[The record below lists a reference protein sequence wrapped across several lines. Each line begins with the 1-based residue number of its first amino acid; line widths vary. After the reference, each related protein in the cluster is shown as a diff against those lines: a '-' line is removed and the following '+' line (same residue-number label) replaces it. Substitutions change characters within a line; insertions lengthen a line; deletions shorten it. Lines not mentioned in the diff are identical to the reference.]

1 MSWTCRSGSDREAV
15 TDEDDD
21 DVRSSDE
28 TTEMKTG
35 SDHEAGTEDD
45 EDQRSGDETT
55 EMKTFYVDVPTKDL
69 STFIPAT
76 AARTLTSGW
85 RPYFQAVVSEVW
97 PCCAV
102 VWKNSYFL
110 NKNVAGSRM
119 WKASGICKVEGCVK
133 VLVEGDMT
141 CSQELTRL
149 VIYVTGKCT
158 HRKQPVD
165 PQDVTVVRNRVQLR
179 GERRKSIAQWMLDT
193 GQKPTEV
200 YYKLLAQMS
209 DNECDAGNLT
219 QCQTPKVLK
228 QAVWE
233 LEKERH
239 LHQSVV
245 NELSYLMEAFKLT
258 HIGRHIDGYIQ
269 DIGIGIFRLPLYIQE
284 QVDAFINDCRKAEG
298 GIIHID
304 ATGSVVARNTCRS
317 QSPIFLYSTVLGR
330 NSLPVFDFLSNRH
343 TADWLTQLFT
353 HFMGDVKRS
362 NGGKPIVP
370 RHVVTDFSYPLM
382 SAVLSI
388 FNSMNI
394 IQYLHFVHDV
404 IHGKVSADSMSSHSF
419 ISICCSH
426 MIKATAGQLRRRETD
441 PENRKLALVIF
452 AALQRCH
459 DLHTA
464 KSLYRHAYIV
474 FNSQRATND
483 VLNSCRV
490 LNDIV
495 VRHELGGDTVE
506 DDEDEDDED
515 QIRQESADDV
525 VRKQTNRNIKNQSPF
540 TASFGSILPSLCQL
554 PSTDAAANDYYSPGC
569 FKALQTHIHLWPLWS
584 SVTQGEL
591 RRFAS
596 QSDVEIVPCRSNAT
610 VESYFK
616 AIKHGRMGHYTR
628 LRATDFVLRQLEHV
642 LGKVK
647 ELKLPMSMESVR
659 RRMKGQPSREKAVD
673 QGSLKWSR
681 RKRSRLY
688 HSKTTRS
695 AAVGKLTATT
705 LPQSG
710 LNAVGIATGHV
721 FTEQSA
727 DTPPSHHSTSYDVVC
742 HEDDEMS
749 DTAVDQMM
757 MLLREK
763 FPDVGGL
770 EPAGLGQCEKR
781 TTAVG
786 GSLPRFTPATG
797 AFVQILNVGDHWTCA
812 SNVFS
817 SRPDEVHVHDSLFR
831 TVSANTVLQLS
842 SILRRL
848 TDCDTISIHIRDFDV
863 QPHRL
868 RLCGFYAAAA
878 ALSICN
884 EVDPSG
890 NRYDVD
896 SLASCISVA
905 VRSKCTDVIV
915 PLRNVGAT
923 DRCVVVRRRM
933 HCVCHSAGTEVDM
946 LRCAQCTYQYHPDCI
961 GITDVPG
968 ASWLGPCCVNTST
981 AILSRR
987 SYSQLQEHS
996 EFNVSQLIYTH
1007 YILNEISHNKLCER
1021 PPQLICPAP
1030 LVVYFCAFEHD
1041 SNVVVTCVIG
1051 RPGLCANN
1059 LDFLGFSVPNFCP
1072 MHTTDRQTDFR
1083 HLSHS
1088 IA

>member
-1 MSWTCRSGSDREAV
+1 MTWTCGSGSDHEAGV
-15 TDEDDD
+15 EEDDEDVRSSDESTETKTGSD
-21 DVRSSDE
+21 HEAGIEEDGEDVRSSDESTETKTGSDHEAGVEEDGEDVRSSDE
-28 TTEMKTG
+28 TTDT
-35 SDHEAGTEDD
+35 
-45 EDQRSGDETT
+45 
-55 EMKTFYVDVPTKDL
+55 KTFYVDVPTKDL
-69 STFIPAT
+69 STFIPGT

-85 RPYFQAVVSEVW
+85 RPYFQSVVSEVW

-119 WKASGICKVEGCVK
+119 WKASGICKVESCVK
-133 VLVEGDMT
+133 VQVEGDMT
-141 CSQELTRL
+141 LCSQELTRL
-149 VIYVTGKCT
+149 IVYVTGKCT
-158 HRKQPVD
+158 HRQQPVD
-165 PQDVTVVRNRVQLR
+165 PEDVTVVRNRVQLR

-209 DNECDAGNLT
+209 DNECGSGNLT

-258 HIGRHIDGYIQ
+258 HRGRSIDGYIQ

-284 QVDAFINDCRKAEG
+284 QVDAFIDDCRKAEG

-394 IQYLHFVHDV
+394 IEYLHFVHDV

-426 MIKATAGQLRRRETD
+426 MIKATSGQLRRRETD
-441 PENRKLALVIF
+441 QDKRKLALVIF

-474 FNSQRATND
+474 FNSQQATED

-506 DDEDEDDED
+506 HNDDEDDED
-515 QIRQESADDV
+515 QIRQESADDF
-525 VRKQTNRNIKNQSPF
+525 VRKQTKRNIKSQSPF

-596 QSDVEIVPCRSNAT
+596 QSDVDIVPCRSNAT

-695 AAVGKLTATT
+695 TVVGKLTATT
-705 LPQSG
+705 LPHSG
-710 LNAVGIATGHV
+710 LNAVGITTGDV
-721 FTEQSA
+721 FTQQSA
-727 DTPPSHHSTSYDVVC
+727 DTPPSHHSTSYDVVG
-742 HEDDEMS
+742 HNDDEMT
-749 DTAVDQMM
+749 DTVSG
-757 MLLREK
+757 
-763 FPDVGGL
+763 DVTF
-770 EPAGLGQCEKR
+770 R
-781 TTAVG
+781 T
-786 GSLPRFTPATG
+786 R
-797 AFVQILNVGDHWTCA
+797 
-812 SNVFS
+812 FS
-817 SRPDEVHVHDSLFR
+817 SDNFVTF
-831 TVSANTVLQLS
+831 
-842 SILRRL
+842 
-848 TDCDTISIHIRDFDV
+848 
-863 QPHRL
+863 
-868 RLCGFYAAAA
+868 
-878 ALSICN
+878 
-884 EVDPSG
+884 
-890 NRYDVD
+890 
-896 SLASCISVA
+896 
-905 VRSKCTDVIV
+905 
-915 PLRNVGAT
+915 
-923 DRCVVVRRRM
+923 RRRSITV
-933 HCVCHSAGTEVDM
+933 VC
-946 LRCAQCTYQYHPDCI
+946 L
-961 GITDVPG
+961 
-968 ASWLGPCCVNTST
+968 
-981 AILSRR
+981 
-987 SYSQLQEHS
+987 
-996 EFNVSQLIYTH
+996 
-1007 YILNEISHNKLCER
+1007 
-1021 PPQLICPAP
+1021 
-1030 LVVYFCAFEHD
+1030 
-1041 SNVVVTCVIG
+1041 
-1051 RPGLCANN
+1051 
-1059 LDFLGFSVPNFCP
+1059 
-1072 MHTTDRQTDFR
+1072 
-1083 HLSHS
+1083 
-1088 IA
+1088 